1 MTWHSSSKTKK
12 KRQVRPSAATGAS
25 PAAALPIGDATDA
38 LCSSP
43 SYDGVLWAMKNHQLC
58 FFGIVFCIFHLSFF
72 GCEQKMQSS
81 SLWPVLWLKF
91 SGVVGPVLPS
101 LSLRDDNRSSSVSE
115 WASVNP
121 IDCGSVSRHLDIVDD
136 NDR

>member
-1 MTWHSSSKTKK
+1 
-12 KRQVRPSAATGAS
+12 
-25 PAAALPIGDATDA
+25 
-38 LCSSP
+38 
-43 SYDGVLWAMKNHQLC
+43 
-58 FFGIVFCIFHLSFF
+58 
-72 GCEQKMQSS
+72 MQSS

-121 IDCGSVSRHLDIVDD
+121 IDCGSVSKGLAIVDD
-136 NDR
+136 IGSNKNPRYMSYVYVHTHTLHISSYYIIIINT